1 VPNEV
6 RRTAGTILT
15 VPETNEKAPDWALMS
30 DRVVADA
37 KRLYGSLVNDV
48 VLEQLA
54 REATAEIWTD
64 SIKVTHFVPV
74 LALRTVREKIA
85 KAGELTSL
93 QQVAQNRALQ
103 IDA

>member
-1 VPNEV
+1 VQAPGVPLP
-6 RRTAGTILT
+6 IMDLT
-15 VPETNEKAPDWALMS
+15 ETNEQAPDWALMS

-48 VLEQLA
+48 VLEQRA

-74 LALRTVREKIA
+74 LALRRVREQLA
-85 KAGELTSL
+85 EAGELASL
-93 QQVAQNRALQ
+93 QQVAGNRTPQTNA
-103 IDA
+103 

>member
-1 VPNEV
+1 MD
-6 RRTAGTILT
+6 L
-15 VPETNEKAPDWALMS
+15 PETNEQLPDRALMS

-37 KRLYGSLVNDV
+37 KRLYGNLVNEV
-48 VLEQLA
+48 VLEQRA

-74 LALRTVREKIA
+74 LALRRVRETLA
-85 KAGELTSL
+85 EAGELASL
-93 QQVAQNRALQ
+93 RQVAGNRPPQ